1 MHLAGL
7 QAKMQ
12 YTKIGNGSYGQVYR
26 KNTNTVVKECDKYDK
41 TINGLN
47 RTIELSTV
55 TELAVL
61 GIDGL
66 KHTPR
71 LQEFQST
78 PNGKILISMDNG
90 GRTLLDVAKAL
101 SMTERINFVTK
112 YAFQLIESCIYLQEN
127 GIIHNDIKSS
137 NVLVNKQNNLTLID
151 FGLCAFETIDRTDTN
166 FISYGTAMAC
176 DYGTYTICPPET
188 FVSKSWVVD
197 KYMPWSIGITLCEFL
212 FKTHSFIC
220 DFVLSDTERQFYKVY
235 YNNDWIIKHHLGQV
249 YKSRLQVESP
259 LIDFSKY
266 VSIPGEVQNLLSSM
280 LELDPNNRKTLKE
293 LYALPIFNGF
303 KDTTSKKT
311 KMPVTGNIA
320 ELHCGIVEKSASLCA
335 NTEYY
340 KDTRAKTIN
349 YVFDVC
355 FTFNKT
361 HIFTHAVTLFDKY
374 CAIRP
379 VEIKDLLLVGLACAY
394 VVQYID
400 KHKPVPINVF
410 LDTLQWVSRTGLIH
424 VSHLNNVMEDIM
436 FCCNYNIYSLTFDV
450 LIAKSGESVDM
461 VNVLD
466 VMRATPPPYNN
477 STLLKKYVD
486 KVQLERQ
493 ASNV

>member
-1 MHLAGL
+1 MYHSVL

-26 KNTNTVVKECDKYDK
+26 KSTNTVVKECDKYDK
-41 TINGLN
+41 TINALN

-61 GIDGL
+61 GINGL

-101 SMTERINFVTK
+101 SMSERINFVTK
-112 YAFQLIESCIYLQEN
+112 YAFQLIESCVYLQEN

-166 FISYGTAMAC
+166 FISSGTAMAC
-176 DYGTYTICPPET
+176 EYGTYAICPPET
-188 FVSKSWVVD
+188 FVTKSWIVD

-220 DFVLSDTERQFYKVY
+220 DFVLSDTERQYYKAY
-235 YNNDWIIKHHLGQV
+235 YNNDWVIKHHLGQV
-249 YKSRLQVESP
+249 YNSRLQRNSP

-266 VSIPGEVQNLLSSM
+266 VSIPGDLQNLLTSM
-280 LELDPNNRKTLKE
+280 LELDPNNRKTLNE
-293 LYALPIFNGF
+293 LYGLPIFDKF
-303 KDTTSKKT
+303 KDTTSKPSKS
-311 KMPVTGNIA
+311 VFGNIA
-320 ELHCGIVEKSASLCA
+320 ELHCGIVGKPASPCGR
-335 NTEYY
+335 TEYY
-340 KDTRAKTIN
+340 KDTRTKAIN
-349 YVFDVC
+349 YIFDMY
-355 FTFNKT
+355 FTFNRT
-361 HIFTHAVTLFDKY
+361 HLFTHAVTLFDKY
-374 CAIRP
+374 CAFRP

-394 VVQYID
+394 IVQYID
-400 KHKPVPINVF
+400 KNKPVPINVF
-410 LDTLQWVSRTGLIH
+410 MDTLQWVSRAGFVQLP
-424 VSHLNNVMEDIM
+424 HLNNVMEDIL
-436 FCCNYNIYSLTFDV
+436 FCCNYNIYSVTFDV
-450 LIAKSGESVDM
+450 LVAKNGESVDM

-466 VMRATPPPYNN
+466 VMRTTLPPYNN
-477 STLLKKYVD
+477 STLLKKYID
-486 KVQLERQ
+486 KMQLERQ
-493 ASNV
+493 VSKV